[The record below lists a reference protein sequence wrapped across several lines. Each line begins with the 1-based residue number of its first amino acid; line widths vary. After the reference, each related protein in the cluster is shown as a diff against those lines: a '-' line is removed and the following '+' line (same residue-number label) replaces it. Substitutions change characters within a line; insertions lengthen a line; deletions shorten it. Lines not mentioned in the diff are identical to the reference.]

1 METPVAELL
10 SKPWRDPAINPA
22 EHVDYVNSVEYR
34 IYQRSTSGASDEDVE
49 LRSDLEVILLELT
62 WSSSSWFDPATI
74 KQL

>member
-22 EHVDYVNSVEYR
+22 EHVDYVNSVENR
-34 IYQRSTSGASDEDVE
+34 IYQRSTSGASD
-49 LRSDLEVILLELT
+49 LEVILLELT
-62 WSSSSWFDPATI
+62 RSSSSWFDPATI